1 MTRAKIHDN
10 LDVDLSFEISVMLQ
24 DKSDISSDNS
34 DDNKNKCSGATNGW
48 DVMIA
53 AIIMISLTLMIGM
66 LVGGIKINLN
76 LEQPQTESS
85 QFR

>member
-1 MTRAKIHDN
+1 
-10 LDVDLSFEISVMLQ
+10 MLQ

-53 AIIMISLTLMIGM
+53 AIIMISFTLMIGM
-66 LVGGIKINLN
+66 FVDGIKIKINLN
-76 LEQPQTESS
+76 LGQPQAESS